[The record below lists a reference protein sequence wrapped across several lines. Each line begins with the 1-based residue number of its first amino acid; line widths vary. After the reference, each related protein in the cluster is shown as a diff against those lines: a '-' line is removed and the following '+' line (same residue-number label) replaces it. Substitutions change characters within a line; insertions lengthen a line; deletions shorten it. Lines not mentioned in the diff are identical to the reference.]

1 MRCSTAWRACCS
13 ATSTRGA
20 PRGRPRL
27 ARTVSTHQGNPVARK
42 APPIGER
49 HPPPGA
55 IEQAA
60 PLKTDD
66 ETARGWLREALSLN
80 DDLSDTDRRTIEAA
94 VALLD
99 LD

>member
-1 MRCSTAWRACCS
+1 M
-13 ATSTRGA
+13 
-20 PRGRPRL
+20 

-99 LD
+99 LDLGAVAREQAARWRRRLSNKKR